1 MAKKKS
7 KSNVPDRSALETN
20 QTAEIAWLAN
30 QWQEHPTVGLTPERL
45 NRLLTDAEQGNLTA
59 QADLFSDMEEKDTH
73 IFSEMDKRKK
83 GLNGLEWNVNP
94 PKNATTQEKK
104 IAEEVTEWIDDIKD
118 FEMFLFDAM
127 DGVGH
132 GYSCQEIE
140 WHQMGSLWLPKSFE
154 HVNARNFMTP
164 YDQPNELRLN
174 DGSPDGADFW
184 DFGWFIHRH
193 KAKSGYIARS
203 GLHRVLSWPFLFKN
217 YGVRD
222 VMEFLEIYG
231 LPIRVGKYPSGATAE
246 EKMTLLRAVMMIGR
260 NAGGA
265 IPQGMSIDFESAATG
280 DTDNHMAL
288 IKWCE
293 QSQSKAIV
301 GGTLLSQA
309 DGKTSTN
316 AQSKTHEI
324 QFAKLV
330 KSDAKQLS
338 RSITDSL
345 ISHMMRI
352 NYPEI
357 TEDRYPAFAFDTS
370 DIEDMEVFS
379 ASLEKLVSVGM
390 KIPLSW
396 AHEKLGI
403 PQPADDE
410 ELILGLA
417 SQKALQVGIE
427 RSVDAERRASL
438 NQNSLGSHY
447 PSAPNLALNNYL
459 PQLLNGL
466 IAANS
471 AQLPIEDQ
479 AMQLLLNEQT
489 AIAQATVQDWTQDL
503 FKKIQSGQNEDE
515 VLTLLQDAYPNDD
528 EPALQDKLTRL
539 IFACDVLGRL
549 SVEGEN

>member
-1 MAKKKS
+1 MASKKS
-7 KSNVPDRSALETN
+7 KTSKQDRTALETN

-83 GLNGLEWNVNP
+83 GLNGLEWNVTP
-94 PKNATTQEKK
+94 PKNATAQEKK
-104 IAEEVTEWIDDIKD
+104 MAEEVAEWMDDIKD

-164 YDQPNELRLN
+164 YSQPNELRLN

-222 VMEFLEIYG
+222 IMEFLEIYG
-231 LPIRVGKYPSGATAE
+231 LPIRLGKYPSGATAE
-246 EKMTLLRAVMMIGR
+246 EKTTLLRAVMMIGR

-316 AQSKTHEI
+316 AQSKTHEV
-324 QFAKLV
+324 QFDKLV

-352 NYPEI
+352 NYPNI

-370 DIEDMEVFS
+370 DIEDMETFS
-379 ASLEKLVSVGM
+379 NSLDKLVKVGM
-390 KIPLSW
+390 KIPRSW

-403 PQPADDE
+403 PEPADDDE
-410 ELILGLA
+410 PVLGV
-417 SQKALQVGIE
+417 Q
-427 RSVDAERRASL
+427 AE
-438 NQNSLGSHY
+438 QTT
-447 PSAPNLALNNYL
+447 PNLAANNLLYAGLQNNLLAAMSQTTTSNPAEVAAIRGQMLLDDQIQQNIDNQHLQNQAEQIL
-459 PQLLNGL
+459 PQLLAKLSTADDIDGALAMLAEIFPERGL
-466 IAANS
+466 DGLQS
-471 AQLPIEDQ
+471 DL
-479 AMQLLLNEQT
+479 EQ
-489 AIAQATVQDWTQDL
+489 
-503 FKKIQSGQNEDE
+503 
-515 VLTLLQDAYPNDD
+515 
-528 EPALQDKLTRL
+528 L
-539 IFACDVLGRL
+539 IFASDVLGRL
-549 SVEGEN
+549 SVDAGRNRG

>member
-1 MAKKKS
+1 VVTGLKPKIKQ
-7 KSNVPDRSALETN
+7 DRTALETN
-20 QTAEIAWLAN
+20 QTAEIAWLTN
-30 QWQEHPTVGLTPERL
+30 QWQEHPTVGLTPVLL

-59 QADLFSDMEEKDTH
+59 QADLFSDMEEKDAH

-83 GLNGLEWNVNP
+83 GVNGLEWNVIP
-94 PKNATTQEKK
+94 PKNATDQEKK
-104 IAEEVTEWIDDIKD
+104 IAEEVAEWIDDIKD

-140 WHQMGSLWLPKSFE
+140 WHQLGSLWLPKSFE

-164 YDQPNELRLN
+164 YSKPNELRLN

-231 LPIRVGKYPSGATAE
+231 LPIRLGKYPSGATSD

-280 DTDNHMAL
+280 DTDNHMSL

-316 AQSKTHEI
+316 AQSTTHEI
-324 QFAKLV
+324 QFEKII
-330 KSDAKQLS
+330 KSDAKQLG

-345 ISHMMRI
+345 ISHMMRL
-352 NYPEI
+352 NYPNI
-357 TEDRYPAFAFDTS
+357 TEDRYPAFQFDTS
-370 DIEDMEVFS
+370 DIEDMTQFS
-379 ASLEKLVSVGM
+379 ESLGKLVSVGM

-403 PQPADDE
+403 PEPADE
-410 ELILGLA
+410 NEAIL
-417 SQKALQVGIE
+417 
-427 RSVDAERRASL
+427 
-438 NQNSLGSHY
+438 
-447 PSAPNLALNNYL
+447 SAQQEQPFAVPNLAMNTFHPHLIG
-459 PQLLNGL
+459 QLV
-466 IAANS
+466 AANS
-471 AQLPIEDQ
+471 SQLPIEDQ

-489 AIAQATVQDWTQDL
+489 AKAQTTVQDWTQRL
-503 FKKIQSGQNEDE
+503 LKNIQAGQNEDD
-515 VLTLLQDAYPNDD
+515 VLTLLQDIYPHDD
-528 EPALQDKLTRL
+528 EPALQEKLTRL
-539 IFACDVLGRL
+539 IFACEVMGRL
-549 SVEGEN
+549 SIEGES